1 MAQHEDPPTVLV
13 VDDEDVLRFL
23 AADVLEE
30 HGYRVIEA
38 ADAVSA
44 LIILQQRPGVR
55 VLFTDVNM
63 PGGFD
68 GMDLAREVHKRW
80 PEVRLLVTSGR
91 AHLRDDE
98 IPDDGRFVPKP
109 YTPDSLIDAVGDVVR
124 AKHGKP

>member
-1 MAQHEDPPTVLV
+1 MAHSEDPPTVLV
-13 VDDEDVLRFL
+13 VDDEDLLRFL

-30 HGYRVIEA
+30 NGYRVIEA
-38 ADAVSA
+38 ADAISA
-44 LIILQQRPGVR
+44 LIILQERPGVR

-63 PGGFD
+63 PGGLD

-91 AHLRDDE
+91 SHLLKND

-109 YTPDSLIDAVGDVVR
+109 YTPDSLVDAVSDLVR
-124 AKHGKP
+124 PKPGGR